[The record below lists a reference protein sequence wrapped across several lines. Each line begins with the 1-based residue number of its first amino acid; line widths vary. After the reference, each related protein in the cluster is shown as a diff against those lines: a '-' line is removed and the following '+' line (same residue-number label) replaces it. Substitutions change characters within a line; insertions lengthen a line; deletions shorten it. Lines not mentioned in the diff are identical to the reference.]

1 MEQILNILNDERGTN
16 PLSNIELYE
25 KEKRKTKGN
34 TVKTVEVRPLFE
46 DKDDYF
52 EPPHPHLLRG
62 PFSLLEIAP
71 KGSGKT
77 VLLQNMLVWYQ
88 NYFDNIFIW
97 SPTLGLD
104 DKWKKLI
111 EKLRIPD
118 ENLFSYYNDGEVSM
132 LMQKIKE
139 ANKTRDHK
147 DKIRCLFI
155 FDDIIEQL
163 PRGSRVSAL
172 NKLAMNHRHYNI
184 SHIIISQSFKKIDTV
199 VRMNTTGIILF
210 NTDNSS
216 EREKIIEELCGNYS
230 KLEFTKLYLDA
241 VQEQFS
247 FLYINYDTRKLY
259 KKFDTEIGD
268 LNRTPEYLLRKIER
282 QEKTGVYS

>member
-1 MEQILNILNDERGTN
+1 MEELLQILNDERGTN
-16 PLSNIELYE
+16 ALSNVELYD
-25 KEKRKTKGN
+25 KEKRISKGN
-34 TVKTVEVRPLFE
+34 TVKKVEVKPLFE

-52 EPPHPHLLRG
+52 DAPHPNLLRG

-77 VLLQNMLVWYQ
+77 VLLQNLLMWYEK
-88 NYFDNIFIW
+88 YFDNIFIF
-97 SPTLGLD
+97 SPTLNLD

-111 EKLRIPD
+111 DKLRIPE

-132 LMQKIKE
+132 LMQKIKN
-139 ANKTRDHK
+139 ANKNRSHK

-184 SHIIISQSFKKIDTV
+184 SHIIISQSFKKVDTV

-210 NTDNSS
+210 NTDNSK
-216 EREKIIEELCGNYS
+216 EREKIVEELAGNFS
-230 KLEFTKLYLDA
+230 QIEFMKMYLDA
-241 VQEQFS
+241 VSEKFS
-247 FLYINYDTRKLY
+247 FLFINYDTRKVY
-259 KKFDTEIGD
+259 KKFDEEVGD
-268 LNRTPEYLLRKIER
+268 LNKPPEHIYKKIER
-282 QEKTGVYS
+282 QVKSGVYK